1 MRDTNMPSNYE
12 IVNYWRRRNITDD
25 YTIEDCPDFCS
36 NIICDPDIPKCFAC
50 GQLILPND
58 YLDSLEESVWT
69 AARHKNK
76 TEVEKQEFYIKRI
89 WEDKHVKH
97 RLQKCHI
104 YPSALGGSNNPDNLF
119 LMCKT
124 CHNDSPDTKY
134 PKQFFRFVRNRHLE
148 GNIYVRAYKEARAI
162 CGNKLDEFMNT
173 FDTINDMWDLMFDDI
188 NTHGFNYSQSSI
200 SSWLIE
206 KCEEMSNDIR

>member
-1 MRDTNMPSNYE
+1 
-12 IVNYWRRRNITDD
+12 
-25 YTIEDCPDFCS
+25 
-36 NIICDPDIPKCFAC
+36 
-50 GQLILPND
+50 
-58 YLDSLEESVWT
+58 
-69 AARHKNK
+69 
-76 TEVEKQEFYIKRI
+76 
-89 WEDKHVKH
+89 
-97 RLQKCHI
+97 
-104 YPSALGGSNNPDNLF
+104 
-119 LMCKT
+119 MCKT

-206 KCEEMSNDIR
+206 KCEEMDNDLR